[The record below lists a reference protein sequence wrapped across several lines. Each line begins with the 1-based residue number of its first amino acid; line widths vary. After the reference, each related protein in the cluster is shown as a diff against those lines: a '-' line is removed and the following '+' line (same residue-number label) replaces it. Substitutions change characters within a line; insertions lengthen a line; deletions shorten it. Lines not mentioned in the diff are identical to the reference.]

1 MFLKQLFALETM
13 LVLSFKNMTFPRA
26 TIRPIVPRH
35 KHSIIIIIK
44 RQNFIRLSFIIII
57 ITITS
62 IR

>member
-1 MFLKQLFALETM
+1 MFLKQLFAIGTM

-35 KHSIIIIIK
+35 KHSIIIIK